1 VQLAQ
6 CTVISRCGYNSPAV
20 NLQTHPPVSMSA
32 ASPALSH
39 TLRGA
44 LLIMT
49 AVALFVVMDSMSKY
63 LSRFYPVP
71 AIVWARYAFHVLLVV
86 VALGPKMGLGLV
98 RTRRLRA
105 QLLRGLLLAGST
117 LFFVFGIKQMPL
129 AETSSITFIAP
140 VLVTLLA
147 AVILKEKVEFAR
159 WLAVAGGF
167 IGVLIIIRPGSGVFT
182 WASALP
188 LGSAACFACYQI
200 LTRKLANLESP
211 YTSIFYAGL
220 VGTVAMS
227 LILPYVWVTPQSP
240 AHALLFVLVGIVG
253 GLSHL
258 ILIKAYAYA
267 PASRLAP
274 FSYTQLIWVLLS
286 GYFVF
291 GDFPDRWSM
300 IGIAVIVASGIFI
313 ARHQHLSERQQ
324 RAELQESTPGA

>member
-1 VQLAQ
+1 MSA
-6 CTVISRCGYNSPAV
+6 GSPA
-20 NLQTHPPVSMSA
+20 QT
-32 ASPALSH
+32 H

-44 LLIMT
+44 LMIMT
-49 AVALFVVMDSMSKY
+49 AVAMFVVMDSISKY

-86 VALGPKMGLGLV
+86 AALGPRLGMNLV
-98 RTRRLRA
+98 RTQRLRA

-147 AVILKEKVEFAR
+147 AFVLKEKVEFAR

-167 IGVLIIIRPGSGVFT
+167 TGVLIIIRPGSGVFT
-182 WASALP
+182 WASLLP

-211 YTSIFYAGL
+211 YTSIFYSGL
-220 VGTVAMS
+220 VGSVIMS
-227 LILPYVWVTPQSP
+227 LALPFAWTMPQSLN
-240 AHALLFVLVGIVG
+240 HACLFVLIGVIG

-258 ILIKAYAYA
+258 VLIRAYDYA

-274 FSYTQLIWVLLS
+274 FSYTQLIWVMIS
-286 GYFVF
+286 GYLVF
-291 GDFPDRWSM
+291 GDFPDHWSL
-300 IGIAVIVASGIFI
+300 IGIAVIVTSGIYI
-313 ARHQHLSERQQ
+313 ATHQRLSELQQ
-324 RAELQESTPGA
+324 RREMQESAPGA

>member
-1 VQLAQ
+1 MNAGTSAQ
-6 CTVISRCGYNSPAV
+6 P
-20 NLQTHPPVSMSA
+20 
-32 ASPALSH
+32 H

-44 LLIMT
+44 LMIMT
-49 AVALFVVMDSMSKY
+49 AVAMFVVMDSISKY
-63 LSRFYPVP
+63 LSRYYPVP
-71 AIVWARYAFHVLLVV
+71 AIVWARYTFHLVLVV
-86 VALGPKMGLGLV
+86 VALGPRLGRHLV

-140 VLVTLLA
+140 VLVTLMA
-147 AVILKEKVEFAR
+147 AFILKEKVDLAR

-167 IGVLIIIRPGSGVFT
+167 VGVLIIIRPGSGVFT
-182 WASALP
+182 WASVLP

-220 VGTVAMS
+220 VGSVIMS
-227 LILPYVWVTPQSP
+227 LTLPYVWTVPQSLN
-240 AHALLFVLVGIVG
+240 HGLLFILIGIIG

-258 ILIKAYAYA
+258 ILIKAYDYA

-274 FSYTQLIWVLLS
+274 FSYTQLIWVMLS
-286 GYFVF
+286 GYLVF
-291 GDFPDRWSM
+291 GDFPDHWSLLG
-300 IGIAVIVASGIFI
+300 IGVIVASGIYI
-313 ARHQHLSERQQ
+313 ATHQRLTQLQQ
-324 RAELQESTPGA
+324 RRELQEGAPGA